1 MAHTGA
7 LVELVME
14 SRPFLRMVVGL
25 RMWSAMASLGEINC
39 GSDPLVATE
48 CFTESRSE
56 GESEKAT
63 AR

>member
-1 MAHTGA
+1 
-7 LVELVME
+7 
-14 SRPFLRMVVGL
+14 
-25 RMWSAMASLGEINC
+25 MASLSEINC